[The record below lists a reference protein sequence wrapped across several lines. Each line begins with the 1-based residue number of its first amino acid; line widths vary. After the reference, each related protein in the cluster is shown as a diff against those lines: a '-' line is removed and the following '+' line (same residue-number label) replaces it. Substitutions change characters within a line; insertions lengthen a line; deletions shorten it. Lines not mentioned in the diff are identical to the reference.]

1 MIKPSVLLTRA
12 LIVSALVFSLSAWG
26 FAQGIALDGAGPI
39 NRAMGGA
46 ATAAPIDSI
55 GALLWNPASIS
66 GLPRSEI
73 AFGLELI
80 LPTENVS
87 SSIASGA
94 LGPGVP
100 AVNLSGSTRAEPGV
114 SPIPSMA
121 WVHRDPCSRWTYGI
135 GMFGV
140 AGYSVNYP
148 ASLTNPILFPQSNQ
162 PGVSGGLGHVYAEAQ
177 FFQIVPTVSYQLTD
191 RFSVGVAPTVTL
203 ARLMV
208 DPLSFVAPDDG
219 DGSGQA
225 RYPSGCA
232 TRYSWG
238 GGFQAGVYFKAND
251 CWQYGFTFKSPQRFE
266 KFRYN
271 SANEVGL
278 PRQETV
284 ELSYPMILSLGT
296 AYRGFDRWL
305 IACDV
310 RYFDYANTKGFGDAA
325 GYKASGAMNGLGW
338 DSVVSVHLG
347 AQYQATCRLKLRV
360 GYEYNSS
367 PIDSDVA
374 FFNVGTPLLVQ
385 NIASTGLTFDMTDQ
399 LSLSLAY
406 LHGFR
411 GSVTGPFNLP
421 GVGAVAGTSVTCK
434 TSADALVG
442 GVTLRY

>member
-1 MIKPSVLLTRA
+1 MIKLPALLVRA
-12 LIVSALVFSLSAWG
+12 LLASALVFSLSAWG
-26 FAQGIALDGAGPI
+26 YAQGIALDGAGPI

-66 GLPRSEI
+66 GLPSSEI
-73 AFGLELI
+73 AFGLELL
-80 LPTENVS
+80 LPTESVS
-87 SSIASGA
+87 SSIASGSF
-94 LGPGVP
+94 GPGVP
-100 AVNLSGSTRAEPGV
+100 PINVGGSTNAEPGV
-114 SPIPSMA
+114 CPIPSMA
-121 WVHRDPCSRWTYGI
+121 WVHRDPCSRWTYGL

-140 AGYSVNYP
+140 AGFSVNYP
-148 ASLTNPILFPQSNQ
+148 ASLTNPILVPQSNQ
-162 PGVSGGLGHVYAEAQ
+162 PGTLGGLGHVYADAQ
-177 FFQIVPTVSYQLTD
+177 FFQIIPTVSYQLTD
-191 RFSVGVAPTVTL
+191 RLSIGVGPTVTL
-203 ARLMV
+203 ARLIV

-251 CWQYGFTFKSPQRFE
+251 CWQYGFTFKSPQWFE

-271 SANEVGL
+271 SASEVGL

-310 RYFDYANTKGFGDAA
+310 RYFDYANANGFGDAA

-338 DSVVSVHLG
+338 DSVVSLHIG
-347 AQYQATCRLKLRV
+347 AQYQATGRLKLRF

-367 PIDSDVA
+367 PIDGDVA
-374 FFNVGTPLLVQ
+374 FYNVGTPLLIQ
-385 NIASTGLTFDMTDQ
+385 NIASTGFTFDMTGQ

-406 LHGFR
+406 LHGFQ
-411 GSVTGPFNLP
+411 GSVTGPFQLP
-421 GVGAVAGTSVTCK
+421 GAGAVAGTSVTPK
-434 TSADALVG
+434 TSADALAG